1 MSSRRTDLNSLKDL
15 KHLSA
20 MSGLESM
27 FFNWQMPA
35 SALLDRGLDPYRF
48 FSSLRQVDQPVPK
61 ILQALEDGTI
71 DVGLMRA
78 CVLEGLPIERRK
90 HFKVIEPAE
99 DSPLACA
106 HTSRL
111 FPNWTVGA
119 MSQVPSDVAKR
130 ISLALLTAP
139 PQTEAGIAWSTANS
153 FKSIDQLYRE
163 LKWGRYEYLRHWTFT
178 RVWEAVWP
186 FALAALVAFLALM
199 LHLRRVN
206 ALVERRTR
214 ELNDE
219 AARRMAL
226 EESNTALLQ
235 KFHRYEQMST
245 MGMLSNMVAHEI
257 RQPLSALRYA
267 LRTIEM
273 AAARDEEDSAVIEKF
288 CAKARRQ
295 TERIN
300 DIVEHVC
307 SYARTDRRNLPI
319 NLSALIRETVAEAAQ
334 MKLIHHAVT
343 LVLPDNVFI
352 TGNPL
357 ELQLVVLNLL
367 KNSSEAAAGRDPQS
381 KIALTCGDDHVE
393 LIVSDETEQLD
404 AQALERI
411 ASCGPSQKRDGLG
424 LGLSIVRSIISA
436 HGGSIHF
443 SARADKGLEIH
454 IILPLPGGSS

>member
-1 MSSRRTDLNSLKDL
+1 
-15 KHLSA
+15 
-20 MSGLESM
+20 
-27 FFNWQMPA
+27 
-35 SALLDRGLDPYRF
+35 
-48 FSSLRQVDQPVPK
+48 VPK

-78 CVLEGLPIERRK
+78 CVLEGLPIERRN

-139 PQTEAGIAWSTANS
+139 PQTEASIAWSTANS

-273 AAARDEEDSAVIEKF
+273 AAARDEEDSAVIEKS

-319 NLSALIRETVAEAAQ
+319 NLSELIRETVAEAAQ

-367 KNSSEAAAGRDPQS
+367 KNSSEAAAGRDPHS
-381 KIALTCGDDHVE
+381 KIALTCGEDHVE

-404 AQALERI
+404 TQALERI

>member
-1 MSSRRTDLNSLKDL
+1 
-15 KHLSA
+15 
-20 MSGLESM
+20 
-27 FFNWQMPA
+27 
-35 SALLDRGLDPYRF
+35 
-48 FSSLRQVDQPVPK
+48 
-61 ILQALEDGTI
+61 
-71 DVGLMRA
+71 
-78 CVLEGLPIERRK
+78 
-90 HFKVIEPAE
+90 
-99 DSPLACA
+99 
-106 HTSRL
+106 
-111 FPNWTVGA
+111 
-119 MSQVPSDVAKR
+119 MSQVPTDVAKR

-273 AAARDEEDSAVIEKF
+273 AAARDEEDSAVIEKS

-307 SYARTDRRNLPI
+307 SYARTD
-319 NLSALIRETVAEAAQ
+319 
-334 MKLIHHAVT
+334 
-343 LVLPDNVFI
+343 
-352 TGNPL
+352 
-357 ELQLVVLNLL
+357 
-367 KNSSEAAAGRDPQS
+367 
-381 KIALTCGDDHVE
+381 
-393 LIVSDETEQLD
+393 
-404 AQALERI
+404 
-411 ASCGPSQKRDGLG
+411 
-424 LGLSIVRSIISA
+424 
-436 HGGSIHF
+436 
-443 SARADKGLEIH
+443 
-454 IILPLPGGSS
+454 

>member
-1 MSSRRTDLNSLKDL
+1 
-15 KHLSA
+15 
-20 MSGLESM
+20 
-27 FFNWQMPA
+27 
-35 SALLDRGLDPYRF
+35 
-48 FSSLRQVDQPVPK
+48 
-61 ILQALEDGTI
+61 
-71 DVGLMRA
+71 
-78 CVLEGLPIERRK
+78 
-90 HFKVIEPAE
+90 
-99 DSPLACA
+99 
-106 HTSRL
+106 
-111 FPNWTVGA
+111 

-186 FALAALVAFLALM
+186 FVLAALVAFLALM

-273 AAARDEEDSAVIEKF
+273 AAARDEEDSAVIEKS

-319 NLSALIRETVAEAAQ
+319 NLSALIRETVSEAAQ

-343 LVLPDNVFI
+343 LVLPDNAFI

-367 KNSSEAAAGRDPQS
+367 KNSLR
-381 KIALTCGDDHVE
+381 
-393 LIVSDETEQLD
+393 
-404 AQALERI
+404 
-411 ASCGPSQKRDGLG
+411 SCSRTGPAVQDCTDLRR
-424 LGLSIVRSIISA
+424 RSRRADRFRRNRTTRCS
-436 HGGSIHF
+436 
-443 SARADKGLEIH
+443 SARAHCLLRTVTETRRF
-454 IILPLPGGSS
+454 GSWPQHRAEHHQRTRRQHSLQCTSRQRPRNTHHSSSPRRPS

>member
-1 MSSRRTDLNSLKDL
+1 MAFHISSCAAAAAALLCAFPGFSVCGAEDLRPVLRFGMMAFLQEGTPSGFTTYVNADDYVLRKLPQILSQSLPEYRVDVKVYRTASLIKAARSGKVDVIFGSSGCYASLLPDGIYPLATLVTNFAPDPNQAVAGAVVVSSRRTDLNSLKDL

-214 ELNDE
+214 ELPD
-219 AARRMAL
+219 AWLWKRATLRCFK
-226 EESNTALLQ
+226 SSTA
-235 KFHRYEQMST
+235 T
-245 MGMLSNMVAHEI
+245 
-257 RQPLSALRYA
+257 
-267 LRTIEM
+267 
-273 AAARDEEDSAVIEKF
+273 
-288 CAKARRQ
+288 
-295 TERIN
+295 
-300 DIVEHVC
+300 
-307 SYARTDRRNLPI
+307 
-319 NLSALIRETVAEAAQ
+319 
-334 MKLIHHAVT
+334 
-343 LVLPDNVFI
+343 
-352 TGNPL
+352 
-357 ELQLVVLNLL
+357 
-367 KNSSEAAAGRDPQS
+367 S
-381 KIALTCGDDHVE
+381 K
-393 LIVSDETEQLD
+393 
-404 AQALERI
+404 
-411 ASCGPSQKRDGLG
+411 
-424 LGLSIVRSIISA
+424 
-436 HGGSIHF
+436 
-443 SARADKGLEIH
+443 
-454 IILPLPGGSS
+454 